1 MSEENF
7 KFKEK
12 WYVSNIFLGI
22 LLVVCSIIPFAA
34 ILGIPFVVLKSHQF
48 KKAFKAMYEDFSQ
61 KQLNEIDKFKNELSA
76 KTDKV
81 DELVLSLNN
90 ANGEIHRL
98 KGLISPDAQKL
109 ETIRAR
115 VKELKD
121 KSDKLKEE
129 ISQIKQIKKELEY
142 SKKQIEQSKKEKIRE
157 VKQEIRM
164 TIQKEKEELSVELK
178 KLQDEYN
185 QFNKKIEEQ
194 EKTIYENE
202 DKIIELRDEI
212 LLQSFSLYRPQYDFV
227 NSAQYK
233 NKLDE
238 IREAQKQMIK
248 QDTAALGAT
257 NWTVNN
263 DARKGKKMVNDTK
276 KLLLRAFNSE
286 CEFVISK
293 VKYNNFDTC
302 LKRIQKASET
312 ISKLG
317 VIMNISIH
325 PKYYE
330 LKVQE
335 LRLALE
341 YQQMKQRE
349 KEEQQ
354 ELRAR
359 MREEARIQREIEEE
373 RKKAEKEKQHYINAL
388 KDAQKQLA
396 ECEDEAQKTALEEKL
411 DKMQEQVSK
420 IDKNLAD
427 IDYREANQRV
437 GYVYVISNIGSFGEN
452 VYKIGMTRRLN
463 PQERVDEL
471 GNASVPFNFDVHAM
485 IFSKDAPALETA
497 LHHAF
502 EDKKVNMVNKRREF
516 FNVTLDDIEKV
527 VKENFDGS
535 VEFIKTA
542 TAEQY
547 RETLKIKQEM
557 NRQIA

>member
-12 WYVSNIFLGI
+12 WYVSNVFLGI

-48 KKAFKAMYEDFSQ
+48 KKVFKSMYEDFSQ
-61 KQLNEIDKFKNELSA
+61 KQLSEMDKFKNELSA
-76 KTDKV
+76 KTNKV
-81 DELVLSLNN
+81 DELVLNLNN

-109 ETIRAR
+109 EAIQSK
-115 VKELKD
+115 VKELKS
-121 KSDKLKEE
+121 KADKLKEE
-129 ISQIKQIKKELEY
+129 ISQIQQIKKELEY
-142 SKKQIEQSKKEKIRE
+142 SKKQIEKSKKEKIRE

-178 KLQDEYN
+178 KLQDESA
-185 QFNKKIEEQ
+185 QLDKKIEEQ
-194 EKTIYENE
+194 EAIIDKNE
-202 DKIIELRDEI
+202 SEIIELRDEV

-227 NSAQYK
+227 NSTQYK

-238 IREAQKQMIK
+238 LRDEQKQMIK
-248 QDTAALGAT
+248 HDTAALGDT

-317 VIMNISIH
+317 VVMNISIH

-359 MREEARIQREIEEE
+359 MREEARIQREIEAE

-388 KDAQKQLA
+388 KEAQKQLI

-411 DKMQEQVSK
+411 DKMQKQVAK
-420 IDKNLAD
+420 IDSNLAD

-502 EDKKVNMVNKRREF
+502 DDRKVNMVNKRREF

-542 TAEQY
+542 AAEQY
-547 RETLKIKQEM
+547 RETLKIKQEISKQL
-557 NRQIA
+557 N